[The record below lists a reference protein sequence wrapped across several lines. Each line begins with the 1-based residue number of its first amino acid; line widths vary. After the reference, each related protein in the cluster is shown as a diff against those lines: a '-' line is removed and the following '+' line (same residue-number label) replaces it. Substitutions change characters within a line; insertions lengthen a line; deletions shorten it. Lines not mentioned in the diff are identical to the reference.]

1 MNDLQWPS
9 LSWPQFKED
18 ILAELENCFPQP
30 ISMKPDG
37 ACAVFREWGTALS
50 KLILAKDSLE
60 AAFASKGALVCFVQ
74 IHLCKNKIL
83 CTVYVPD
90 KVFTCYLE
98 EFSRYFQHVLVI
110 TTRRHM
116 FPHSFITL
124 FFFFFSPLMQN
135 KCSFLKN
142 GKNHQSKS

>member
-1 MNDLQWPS
+1 MELV
-9 LSWPQFKED
+9 LF
-18 ILAELENCFPQP
+18 LEN
-30 ISMKPDG
+30 G
-37 ACAVFREWGTALS
+37 GTALS

-124 FFFFFSPLMQN
+124 FFFLFPPLMQN

>member
-1 MNDLQWPS
+1 MTYSGQVCHDLS
-9 LSWPQFKED
+9 LKKIFWQGLKIAFPNQSAWNPMELVLF
-18 ILAELENCFPQP
+18 LEN
-30 ISMKPDG
+30 G
-37 ACAVFREWGTALS
+37 GTALS

-124 FFFFFSPLMQN
+124 FFFLFPPLMQN